1 MLPGVFL
8 LNMQSELSEL
18 LSPLDVFCARD
29 DRPPPEAVPVEPP
42 GIPEPYRKLLVHS
55 SDMTPTL
62 EAFHGAGIYLDPL
75 TIIDETDVYAREV
88 VLRLDG
94 SGKPVE
100 YGAIRIFLDQL
111 DSPVQAEIREARRP
125 LGSLLEEYN
134 QDRESRPVRY
144 FRVVPDRTIR
154 DIFGESAGDS
164 VYARQNRIVN
174 RAGECI
180 AHVLEI
186 LPR

>member
-1 MLPGVFL
+1 
-8 LNMQSELSEL
+8 MQSKLSEL

-42 GIPEPYRKLLVHS
+42 EIPQPYRKLLVHS

-75 TIIDETDVYAREV
+75 TIIDEADVYAREV
-88 VLRLDG
+88 VLCLDG

-125 LGSLLEEYN
+125 LGTLLEEYR
-134 QDRESRPVRY
+134 QDRESRPLRF
-144 FRVVPDRTIR
+144 FRIVPDQTIQN
-154 DIFGESAGDS
+154 IFGERAGDA
-164 VYARQNRIVN
+164 VYARQNRVVN
-174 RAGECI
+174 RAGACI
-180 AHVLEI
+180 AQVLEI